1 MKHIRSLYD
10 WVLSWAYRKTG
21 QYALALISFTE
32 SIFFPIPP
40 DVLLIPLCIGNPKK
54 IFKFAFI
61 CTFGSIMGAFFG
73 YFLGYSIWWDDFGN
87 FSFIALKF
95 FEYIPSFNE
104 ENFESIKLL
113 YDEYNFLIIF
123 TAGFTPIPFKIFTI
137 SAGAFNLNLFMFILA
152 SSISRGFRFFL
163 LAILLKIFGESITNF
178 IDKYFN
184 ILSLVFTV
192 TLICGFVLIK
202 YII

>member
-1 MKHIRSLYD
+1 MKYIRSLYD
-10 WVLSWAYRKTG
+10 WVLSWASKKTG
-21 QYALALISFTE
+21 QYALAFISFTE

-40 DVLLIPLCIGNPKK
+40 DVLLIPLCIGNSKK
-54 IFKFAFI
+54 IFKFASI
-61 CTFGSIMGAFFG
+61 CTVGSILGASFG
-73 YFLGYSIWWDDFGN
+73 YFIGFSIWWDELGN

-104 ENFESIKLL
+104 EAFEAIKLL

-137 SAGAFNLNLFMFILA
+137 SSGAFNLNFFMFILA
-152 SSISRGFRFFL
+152 SSISRSARFFL
-163 LAILLKIFGESITNF
+163 LAILLKTFGETVTSF

-184 ILSLVFTV
+184 ILSLLFTII
-192 TLICGFVLIK
+192 LICGFLLIK
-202 YII
+202 FIF